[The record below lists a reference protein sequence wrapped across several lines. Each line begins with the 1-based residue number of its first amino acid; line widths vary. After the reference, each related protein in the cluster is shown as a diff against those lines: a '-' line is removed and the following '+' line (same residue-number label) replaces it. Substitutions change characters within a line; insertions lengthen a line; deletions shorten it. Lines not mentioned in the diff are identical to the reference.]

1 MTRLGWYIQLLSRVQ
16 LFAAAWTVAG
26 QAPLSMWS
34 FRQEYWSMLPFLP
47 PGDLLDPGI
56 KSTFPAA
63 SASAG
68 RFFTTEQAYR
78 GFPGGSDGQ
87 ESACNA
93 GDPGSIPA
101 SGRCHGEGNS
111 NPPPVF
117 LHGKSHGQR
126 SLAGHSSWGCKELGM
141 IDQLTIS
148 VSGLQWK

>member
-1 MTRLGWYIQLLSRVQ
+1 MVY
-16 LFAAAWTVAG
+16 TVAQSCPTFCSCMDCSRPG
-26 QAPLSMWS
+26 SPFYVIFQARIL
-34 FRQEYWSMLPFLP
+34 EYVTISSSR
-47 PGDLLDPGI
+47 GSLLDPGI

-68 RFFTTEQAYR
+68 RFLTTEQAYR

-148 VSGLQWK
+148 VSGLQ

>member
-34 FRQEYWSMLPFLP
+34 FRQEYWSGLPFLP

-63 SASAG
+63 STSAG
-68 RFFTTEQAYR
+68 WLFPTEQAYR
-78 GFPGGSDGQ
+78 GFPGGSDGK

-93 GDPGSIPA
+93 GSVPA
-101 SGRCHGEGNS
+101 LGRWRRKRQ
-111 NPPPVF
+111 PTPVF